1 MGFAADLDLDGGKI
15 RVLGLLAR
23 RLGLAAHFRL
33 VQQYV
38 RAAAGRTGSGP
49 GGTQLLSFVP
59 GLVRPSDPA
68 GGVASRQR
76 PARAARFSAGV

>member
-38 RAAAGRTGSGP
+38 RAGRTGSGP
-49 GGTQLLSFVP
+49 GGMQLLSFVP

-76 PARAARFSAGV
+76 PAWAARFSAGV